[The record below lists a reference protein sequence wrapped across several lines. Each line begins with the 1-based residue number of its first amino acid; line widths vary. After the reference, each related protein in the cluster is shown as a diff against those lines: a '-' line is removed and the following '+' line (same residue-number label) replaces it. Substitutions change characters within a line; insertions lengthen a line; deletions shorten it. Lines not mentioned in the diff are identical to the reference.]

1 MLSVLIMVHVLVLVQ
16 ESPPAET
23 LKVVE
28 NPNFQA
34 GSRFVFRNG
43 LVGVVGVGQLDAPLS
58 NLPAPDTWIAVAR
71 RTTSL
76 HLDPTSDEL
85 ASLLASAEAFRSALA
100 KRRERDWQPQYDRI
114 NALMFENAQR
124 GSGDD
129 DNTIALASE
138 YSRDCVRGALADF
151 DAEASAFAVALA
163 KVSGGEIDQQVGE
176 RSSKLLWRTR
186 ATHFLRDPAPIPVPP
201 IVYMSLRDD
210 VADVPVAEYVSDP
223 SFRWLRGV
231 LVRRNPHAKEVID
244 AWLGVTRL
252 LTAPSDPAIR
262 AVIEPTDSAL
272 RSLTQEMRMTACEGW
287 RANIVFGATPSHPD
301 RARYRPE
308 MRRIA
313 AQSQQHALALIAE
326 IDRVVGTQRG
336 SSGIEISMAVR
347 TAVESVTGTL
357 LDTEFSAE
365 PISPEWPPQLGDAP
379 QASMLGH

>member
-71 RTTSL
+71 RTTRL

-244 AWLGVTRL
+244 AWLGVKRL

>member
-71 RTTSL
+71 KTTRL
-76 HLDPTSDEL
+76 RLDPTSDEL

-244 AWLGVTRL
+244 AWLGVKRL

-336 SSGIEISMAVR
+336 SSGIEISRAVR

>member
-71 RTTSL
+71 KTTRL
-76 HLDPTSDEL
+76 RLDPTSDEL

-244 AWLGVTRL
+244 AWLGVKRL

>member
-71 RTTSL
+71 KTTRL
-76 HLDPTSDEL
+76 RLDPTSDEL

-244 AWLGVTRL
+244 AWLGVKRL

-262 AVIEPTDSAL
+262 AVIEPTDGAL

-336 SSGIEISMAVR
+336 SSGIEISRAVR

-357 LDTEFSAE
+357 LDTELSAE

>member
-365 PISPEWPPQLGDAP
+365 PISPEWPPRLGDAP

>member
-244 AWLGVTRL
+244 AWLGVKRL

-262 AVIEPTDSAL
+262 AVIEPTDGAL

-287 RANIVFGATPSHPD
+287 RANIAFGATPSHPD

-336 SSGIEISMAVR
+336 SSGIEISRAVR

-357 LDTEFSAE
+357 LDTELSAE
-365 PISPEWPPQLGDAP
+365 PISPEWPPRLGDAP
-379 QASMLGH
+379 QASMLGN

>member
-71 RTTSL
+71 RTTRL

-244 AWLGVTRL
+244 AWLGVKRL

-326 IDRVVGTQRG
+326 IDRVVGAQRG
-336 SSGIEISMAVR
+336 SSGIEISRAVR

-357 LDTEFSAE
+357 LDTELSAE
-365 PISPEWPPQLGDAP
+365 PISPEWPPRLGDAP